1 MNTEKDVEVE
11 ESNPDEEQT
20 SIVSKIRGVASESVA
35 RQIALKHENGKVV
48 AQVPLLVGVLG
59 VLVAPAWV
67 GIGTIAVL
75 VAGKTLKME
84 RAKKR

>member
-1 MNTEKDVEVE
+1 MSTEKEVIQE
-11 ESNPDEEQT
+11 GNSDEEQAG
-20 SIVSKIRGVASESVA
+20 IVSKIRGVAHESVA

-75 VAGKTLKME
+75 AAGKTIKME